1 MLVSGFLGRRL
12 NVSRLDETKIG
23 VRPGGPAGNL
33 GGVID
38 SPAGFSV
45 VWIGFCLL
53 RNCCSLAFCRSFSL
67 ALNGEGLLRLRFV
80 TMDGAFSFDLVEVGL
95 ISAPLVEEL
104 RLGLMLA
111 PRLLLKRLPD
121 LPPVTEEDALEDPL
135 DELLNVG
142 LADGA
147 TDAGV
152 AIRVGVISLLV
163 MMATVVRVLERLLEL
178 GLLRVGLNRLGLI
191 TGVNVRLGL
200 VNVKRDWG
208 FLDDPLMELC

>member
-1 MLVSGFLGRRL
+1 
-12 NVSRLDETKIG
+12 
-23 VRPGGPAGNL
+23 
-33 GGVID
+33 
-38 SPAGFSV
+38 
-45 VWIGFCLL
+45 
-53 RNCCSLAFCRSFSL
+53 
-67 ALNGEGLLRLRFV
+67 
-80 TMDGAFSFDLVEVGL
+80 MDGAFSFDLVEVGL

-147 TDAGV
+147 TEAGV

-163 MMATVVRVLERLLEL
+163 MIATVVRVLERLLEL
-178 GLLRVGLNRLGLI
+178 GLLRVGLNRLGRI

-200 VNVKRDWG
+200 VNVNRDWG

>member
-1 MLVSGFLGRRL
+1 M
-12 NVSRLDETKIG
+12 E
-23 VRPGGPAGNL
+23 
-33 GGVID
+33 
-38 SPAGFSV
+38 
-45 VWIGFCLL
+45 
-53 RNCCSLAFCRSFSL
+53 
-67 ALNGEGLLRLRFV
+67 
-80 TMDGAFSFDLVEVGL
+80 GAFSFDLVEVGL

-111 PRLLLKRLPD
+111 PLLLLKRLPD

-147 TDAGV
+147 TEAGV

-178 GLLRVGLNRLGLI
+178 GLLRVGLNRLGRI

-200 VNVKRDWG
+200 VNVNRDWG

>member
-1 MLVSGFLGRRL
+1 
-12 NVSRLDETKIG
+12 
-23 VRPGGPAGNL
+23 
-33 GGVID
+33 
-38 SPAGFSV
+38 
-45 VWIGFCLL
+45 
-53 RNCCSLAFCRSFSL
+53 
-67 ALNGEGLLRLRFV
+67 
-80 TMDGAFSFDLVEVGL
+80 MDGAFSFDLVEVGL

-163 MMATVVRVLERLLEL
+163 MIATVVRVLERLLEL

-208 FLDDPLMELC
+208 LRDDPLMEDC

>member
-1 MLVSGFLGRRL
+1 
-12 NVSRLDETKIG
+12 
-23 VRPGGPAGNL
+23 
-33 GGVID
+33 
-38 SPAGFSV
+38 
-45 VWIGFCLL
+45 
-53 RNCCSLAFCRSFSL
+53 
-67 ALNGEGLLRLRFV
+67 
-80 TMDGAFSFDLVEVGL
+80 MDGAFSFDLVEVGL

-163 MMATVVRVLERLLEL
+163 MIATVVRVLERLLEL
-178 GLLRVGLNRLGLI
+178 GLLRVGLNRLGRI

-200 VNVKRDWG
+200 VNVNRDWG

>member
-1 MLVSGFLGRRL
+1 M
-12 NVSRLDETKIG
+12 E
-23 VRPGGPAGNL
+23 
-33 GGVID
+33 
-38 SPAGFSV
+38 
-45 VWIGFCLL
+45 
-53 RNCCSLAFCRSFSL
+53 
-67 ALNGEGLLRLRFV
+67 
-80 TMDGAFSFDLVEVGL
+80 GAFSLDLVDVGL

-142 LADGA
+142 LVDGA
-147 TDAGV
+147 TEAGV

-200 VNVKRDWG
+200 VNVNRDWG